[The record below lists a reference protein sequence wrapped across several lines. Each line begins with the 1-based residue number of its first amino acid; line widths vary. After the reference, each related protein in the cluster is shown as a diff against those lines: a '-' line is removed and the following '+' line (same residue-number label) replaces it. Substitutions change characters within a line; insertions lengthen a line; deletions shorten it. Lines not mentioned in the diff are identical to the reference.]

1 MTPGLIAALCCA
13 LVSAPSPFAQD
24 WSDTGLITVDDDWS
38 QVPAIV
44 GHRGDGLADG
54 PGADPR
60 TILADGSTTPV
71 DVAANRT
78 DPGALG
84 VAAGV
89 AEFELEDP
97 VVAIQGSATAS
108 APHLVIALDTRGR
121 TGITVGLD
129 LRDIDGSAADA
140 VEPVAVQYRIGS
152 AGEFA
157 NAPGGYLAD
166 ATTGPGEATAVTR
179 ALTVLPAAVDDQPL
193 VQVRVITTDAAGR
206 DEWVG
211 VDDIEV
217 SATAAAPGGCGG
229 EHPAPGPG
237 PEPLPEQLPVPVPEP
252 LPGSMPAPQ
261 PSPAPDDAR
270 KRPPELTGLALVP
283 QTFIPARRGPA
294 IARRG
299 RAGTGLRFRL
309 SKAALVRFQVT
320 PGPERLRFQVR
331 GRRGLNRM
339 RFSGRIR
346 GRALA
351 EGRYTLAAVAV
362 NRAGRASAPTTF
374 RFGIGAHRRIGADAR
389 IRADARIGADPRIGA
404 DSRIGGDRR

>member
-1 MTPGLIAALCCA
+1 MNPGLIAALCCA
-13 LVSAPSPFAQD
+13 LTSAPTPFAQN
-24 WSDTGLITVDDDWS
+24 WSDTGLITADDDWS
-38 QVPAIV
+38 RVPAIV
-44 GHRGDGLADG
+44 GYRGDGLAAE
-54 PGADPR
+54 PGIDPR
-60 TILADGSTTPV
+60 SVVADGSTTPV

-78 DPGALG
+78 DPGAVG

-89 AEFELEDP
+89 AEFELADP

-121 TGITVGLD
+121 MGIAVGLE
-129 LRDIDGSAADA
+129 LRDIDASAGDA
-140 VEPVAVQYRIGS
+140 VEPVAVQYRVGG

-157 NAPGGYLAD
+157 NAPGGYVAD
-166 ATTGPGEATAVTR
+166 ATTGPGEATAVTPVR
-179 ALTVLPAAVDDQPL
+179 TVLPAEADDEPL
-193 VQVRVITTDAAGR
+193 VELRVITTDAAGR

-217 SATAAAPGGCGG
+217 SAAAPGGCGG
-229 EHPAPGPG
+229 QDPPPSPPGLQPAPGPG
-237 PEPLPEQLPVPVPEP
+237 PLPAPGPVPA
-252 LPGSMPAPQ
+252 PAPEN
-261 PSPAPDDAR
+261 PR
-270 KRPPELTGLALVP
+270 KQPPELTGLALVP

-320 PGPERLRFQVR
+320 PGPDRLRFQVR

-351 EGRYTLAAVAV
+351 EGSYTLAAVAV
-362 NRAGRASAPTTF
+362 DRAGRASTRNVF
-374 RFGIGAHRRIGADAR
+374 RFGIGG
-389 IRADARIGADPRIGA
+389 P
-404 DSRIGGDRR
+404 

>member
-1 MTPGLIAALCCA
+1 MTPGLIAALCCT
-13 LVSAPSPFAQD
+13 LMSAPTPFAQD

-38 QVPAIV
+38 KVPAIV
-44 GHRGDGLADG
+44 GYRGDGLAG
-54 PGADPR
+54 EPGADPR
-60 TILADGSTTPV
+60 TVLADGSTTPV

-78 DPGALG
+78 DPGAVG
-84 VAAGV
+84 AAAGV
-89 AEFELEDP
+89 AEFELADP

-121 TGITVGLD
+121 TGVRVGLE
-129 LRDIDGSAADA
+129 LRDVDGSAADA
-140 VEPVAVQYRIGS
+140 EQPVAVQYRVGG

-157 NAPGGYLAD
+157 NAPGGYVAD
-166 ATTGPGEATAVTR
+166 ATTGPGAATAVTHVR
-179 ALTVLPAAVDDQPL
+179 AVLPAAVDDRPL
-193 VQVRVITTDAAGR
+193 VELRVITTDAAGR

-217 SATAAAPGGCGG
+217 SAGAPGGCGG
-229 EHPAPGPG
+229 PQPPPDPPGPQPAPGPG
-237 PEPLPEQLPVPVPEP
+237 PLPTPGPLPAPGPVP
-252 LPGSMPAPQ
+252 G
-261 PSPAPDDAR
+261 PAPDDPR

-294 IARRG
+294 IAKGG
-299 RAGTGLRFRL
+299 RAGAGLRFRL

-320 PGPERLRFQVR
+320 PGPERVRFQVR

-351 EGRYTLAAVAV
+351 EGSYTLTAVAV
-362 NRAGRASAPTTF
+362 DRAGRTSTPSEF
-374 RFGIGAHRRIGADAR
+374 RFAIGGHRRTGAAR
-389 IRADARIGADPRIGA
+389 D
-404 DSRIGGDRR
+404 